1 LHIKEDNMA
10 AAIPFAPLFG
20 AVGSVVASV
29 LMRPKTP
36 KVKPTYAQPTATPRS
51 NSVVANALAGRR
63 GTIEN
68 QRTGAGGVESS
79 TGKKTALGG

>member
-1 LHIKEDNMA
+1 MSKALPFLSPVLALAGAFKKKPA
-10 AAIPFAPLFG
+10 AQ
-20 AVGSVVASV
+20 
-29 LMRPKTP
+29 
-36 KVKPTYAQPTATPRS
+36 KPVYAQPTATPRS